1 MTAFRRSVGPWTAPP
16 HQGTT
21 QFGHHGNRNW
31 VPCPQEV
38 SCQRGE
44 GDALLAAGCP
54 GHVQLPLMHLLQGVV
69 RGSGWALNLC
79 CLERINTSHSELCPS
94 PPLRWGM
101 KTSAG
106 FAPWPGRRNLS
117 SPVGPKLT
125 LTAIVRKGDFASGNW
140 SIFPIFSEYFSH
152 FFCIFQ
158 QKKLWDGMGKTG
170 VTTAQAAA
178 RPTTM
183 LKS

>member
-1 MTAFRRSVGPWTAPP
+1 
-16 HQGTT
+16 
-21 QFGHHGNRNW
+21 
-31 VPCPQEV
+31 
-38 SCQRGE
+38 
-44 GDALLAAGCP
+44 
-54 GHVQLPLMHLLQGVV
+54 
-69 RGSGWALNLC
+69 
-79 CLERINTSHSELCPS
+79 
-94 PPLRWGM
+94 M

-125 LTAIVRKGDFASGNW
+125 LTAIVGKGDFASGNW
-140 SIFPIFSEYFSH
+140 SIFPIFSEYFSK
-152 FFCIFQ
+152 
-158 QKKLWDGMGKTG
+158 KKLWDGMGKTG